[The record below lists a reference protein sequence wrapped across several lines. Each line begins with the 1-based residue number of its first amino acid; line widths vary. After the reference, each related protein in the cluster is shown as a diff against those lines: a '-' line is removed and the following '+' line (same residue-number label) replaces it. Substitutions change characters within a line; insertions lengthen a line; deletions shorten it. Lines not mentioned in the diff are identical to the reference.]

1 MPTALVLTLGTGIL
15 AITGSLIYDLL
26 KKEKRRHRRTRHL
39 KQWVKEQRQIR
50 YREIKIRM
58 PDH

>member
-1 MPTALVLTLGTGIL
+1 MPTALILTLGTGIL
-15 AITGSLIYDLL
+15 AVTASLIYDLL
-26 KKEKRRHRRTRHL
+26 KKEKRRNRRTRHL
-39 KQWVKEQRQIR
+39 KQWVKEQQQIR